1 VNTDRIL
8 EYQLTCIGGLEDVA
22 VDELQAALAGRIH
35 SLRIE
40 RGEVGRLYFRTEA
53 SPKRLLELGCPT
65 AIEAVAA
72 QAHDVTVGQP
82 GLQRVLRCLGGLPT
96 ESARR
101 LAGACDAGVD
111 LSRVELH
118 VTINGAHRFGT
129 SDVEAGAGEILREAG
144 FQTYRPADRPA
155 GGLRPLRLT
164 IRIRRKRV
172 LVTMQLGAR
181 RPVGDPER
189 EGWPGPAEN
198 AVRRLLDLDGDL
210 PVAGS
215 PAPGVLRS
223 TQSQATRIQGLT
235 FATPAMTVP
244 ARLSALAAHL
254 PMATGAL
261 PVLLLVPHLDSAAVA
276 QQLQEA
282 VRVVTPGGVLGLLV
296 RRSEVLVALLRRLG
310 LPLEVM
316 ATVPFYL
323 RRRRCAL
330 FLFERLE
337 LLGIESA

>member
-1 VNTDRIL
+1 MSTARIL
-8 EYQLTCIGGLEDVA
+8 EYQLSCIGGLEDVA
-22 VDELQAALAGRIH
+22 VDELQAALSGRIH
-35 SLRIE
+35 GLRIE

-53 SPKRLLELGCPT
+53 SPRRLLELGCPT
-65 AIEAVAA
+65 AIEAVVA
-72 QAHDVTVGQP
+72 QAHNVTVGQP
-82 GLQRVLRCLGGLPT
+82 GLQRVLRCLGGVPT
-96 ESARR
+96 EAVRR
-101 LAGACDAGVD
+101 LGGACDADVD
-111 LSRVELH
+111 LSHVDLRV
-118 VTINGAHRFGT
+118 TMNGAHRFAV
-129 SDVEAGAGEILREAG
+129 SDVEAGAVQILREAG
-144 FQTYRPADRPA
+144 FHTDRPA

-164 IRIRRKRV
+164 LRIRGKRV

-181 RPVGDPER
+181 RPMGDPES

-198 AVRRLLDLDGDL
+198 SIRRLLDLDADL

-215 PAPGVLRS
+215 PAPGESAPSKRLPGV
-223 TQSQATRIQGLT
+223 QMLT
-235 FATPAMTVP
+235 LAAAAMEGP
-244 ARLSALAAHL
+244 ARFSARAAHL
-254 PMATGAL
+254 PLATGAL
-261 PVLLLVPHLDSAAVA
+261 PVLLLVPHLEGVALA

-282 VRVVTPGGVLGLLV
+282 VRVVAPGGVLGLLV
-296 RRSEVLVALLRRLG
+296 RRGDLLVALLRRLG